1 MKIGQTHELPAA
13 APVAGGS
20 RAAATTAPVAAVA
33 KAVDAVD
40 VSSAGAALVRAGGSS
55 DFDQAKVDAVRQA
68 IAEGRFTVNAGRI
81 ADQLI
86 SDATALLSPR
96 SAS

>member
-1 MKIGQTHELPAA
+1 MKIGSTHELPAA
-13 APVAGGS
+13 APAAGAS
-20 RAAATTAPVAAVA
+20 RAAAPAAPLAATA
-33 KAVDAVD
+33 AVDAVD
-40 VSSAGAALVRAGGSS
+40 VSAAGAALVRAAGSS

-68 IAEGRFTVNAGRI
+68 IAEGRFTVNAGAI

-96 SAS
+96 SA

>member
-1 MKIGQTHELPAA
+1 MKIGSTHELPNAQ
-13 APVAGGS
+13 PVTGGS
-20 RAAATTAPVAAVA
+20 RAAATTAPVSSVA
-33 KAVDAVD
+33 PAVDAVE
-40 VSSAGAALVRAGGSS
+40 VSSAGAALVRASGSS

-68 IAEGRFTVNAGRI
+68 IAEGRFTVNAGAI

-96 SAS
+96 SA